1 MKLRRALKIIK
12 VQTFHVFVYSDAETC
27 AVSDDSEQFDV
38 IRDVYGQ
45 IPMNLKYADCHVDS
59 IIPTGSNECNLR
71 VIKNWKRKKKKSR
84 INDLELQLEEVR
96 RILETNNMTKT
107 NEKAET
113 VPEPDQEIFISHSH
127 SR

>member
-27 AVSDDSEQFDV
+27 TVSDGAEQFDV

-84 INDLELQLEEVR
+84 ISDLELQLEEVR
-96 RILETNNMTKT
+96 KLLEFS
-107 NEKAET
+107 NENVSKIEEVS
-113 VPEPDQEIFISHSH
+113 VPEQDIYVTRGHG
-127 SR
+127 R

>member
-27 AVSDDSEQFDV
+27 AVSDDPEQFDV

-59 IIPTGSNECNLR
+59 VIPTGSNECNLR

-84 INDLELQLEEVR
+84 ISDLELQLEEIR
-96 RILETNNMTKT
+96 RLLVFS
-107 NEKAET
+107 NEKNVSQAEE
-113 VPEPDQEIFISHSH
+113 VSRPEQDIYVTRSHG
-127 SR
+127 R

>member
-12 VQTFHVFVYSDAETC
+12 VQTFHVFVYSDSETC
-27 AVSDDSEQFDV
+27 AVSDGAEQFDI

-45 IPMNLKYADCHVDS
+45 IPINLKYADCHVDS

-84 INDLELQLEEVR
+84 ISDLELQLEEVR
-96 RILETNNMTKT
+96 KLLEFS
-107 NEKAET
+107 NENVSKIEE
-113 VPEPDQEIFISHSH
+113 VSMPEQDIYVTRGHG
-127 SR
+127 R

>member
-27 AVSDDSEQFDV
+27 AVSDGAEQFDI

-59 IIPTGSNECNLR
+59 VIPTGSNECNLR

-84 INDLELQLEEVR
+84 ISDLELQLEEVR
-96 RILETNNMTKT
+96 KLLEFS
-107 NEKAET
+107 NENVSKIEE
-113 VPEPDQEIFISHSH
+113 VSMPEQDIYVTRGHG
-127 SR
+127 R

>member
-27 AVSDDSEQFDV
+27 AVSDGAEQFDI

-84 INDLELQLEEVR
+84 ISDLELQLEEVR
-96 RILETNNMTKT
+96 KLLEFS
-107 NEKAET
+107 NENVSKIEE
-113 VPEPDQEIFISHSH
+113 VSMPEQDIYVTRGHG
-127 SR
+127 R